1 MPHLSLPPAAPGWL
15 PAVSLAPV
23 EFARAF
29 PFHFAFDADLRVV
42 QAGQSLGRI
51 APEVL
56 PGARL
61 ADSFDLARP
70 NRKLTVAEIEA
81 RQGSLVL
88 LEHRRSAV
96 LFRGQFVAA
105 QGAGWVFLGSPWFT
119 TADALEAAGLSLAD
133 YAAQD
138 SIAELLLISQTQQ
151 IAIGNLSQL
160 NAQLSSQRA
169 RLHRTESLYRSAI
182 AASYGVAY
190 QESFDDDT
198 FMYVGEGFE
207 DLTRFAPG
215 QLPPSKLRMLERRAQ
230 DSSELAEQ
238 TSILRSGES
247 TLRRRSDYEFVRGDG
262 KTRWFSDSSVLVK
275 DADGRPSGAIGILFD
290 ITLRKEDEERLRA
303 SEEEARRLAIVAAR
317 TSSVVVILD
326 AERHAIWCNDAL
338 PRMTGFSQQDLLGR
352 SIRHVLDVPNVD
364 PEAAEASNRAMEAGV
379 EFRAESR
386 LRRADGKVI
395 WVAAEIQTLRDKAG
409 KITGYIV
416 VATDINAI
424 KQYEQRLDKVGKE
437 LEAILGV
444 IPGGV
449 VALNEDSV
457 VAYSNAA
464 FEAMLGCNRQEL
476 GAMTAAELDRKLAA
490 LCHGDQEPAGF
501 LDLGEGDVDMVR
513 IARPIP
519 AILARTVRIVKD
531 PVAATQWRA
540 YYLRDVTREAEID
553 RMKSEFLSHA
563 AHELRTPMSS
573 VHGFAE
579 LLISRDFDA
588 ETSRTIARTIH
599 RQSSLLVQMVNELL
613 DLARIEAGRGLDFVM
628 TPERLAPLV
637 RDVVDS
643 MLVPGDDRRAE
654 LIPSDA
660 ERLSVRVDS
669 GKLRQALTN
678 VLANAFKYSRGKGS
692 VRVWLPQRRWRG
704 VAEVGIRVSDEG
716 IGMTPEQ
723 VSRIFERFYRADPAG
738 EIPGT
743 GLGMT
748 LVNSLIEAMGGQTE
762 VTSELNR
769 GTTVTLWLPVVHN

>member
-1 MPHLSLPPAAPGWL
+1 MPHLSLPPGAPGWT
-15 PAVSLAPV
+15 PAVSLAPDD
-23 EFARAF
+23 FARAF
-29 PFHFAFDADLRVV
+29 PFHFACNRDLRVV
-42 QAGQSLGRI
+42 QAGQSLDRI

-61 ADSFDLARP
+61 VDSFDLARP
-70 NRKLTVAEIEA
+70 NRELTAAEIEA
-81 RQGSLVL
+81 RLGSLML
-88 LEHRRSAV
+88 LEHRRSKV
-96 LFRGQFVAA
+96 LFRGQFVTA
-105 QGAGWVFLGSPWFT
+105 QGAGWVFLGSPWFM
-119 TADALEAAGLSLAD
+119 TAEELEAAGLSLAD
-133 YAAQD
+133 FAAQD
-138 SIAELLLISQTQQ
+138 SIAELLLVSQTQQ
-151 IAIGNLSQL
+151 IAIANLSQL
-160 NAQLSSQRA
+160 NAQLSLQRETL
-169 RLHRTESLYRSAI
+169 RRTESLYRSAI

-198 FMYVGEGFE
+198 FVYVGEDFE

-215 QLPPSKLRMLERRAQ
+215 QLPPSQLRRLERAQ
-230 DSSELAEQ
+230 ESSELAGQ
-238 TSILRSGES
+238 TNILRSGDS

-290 ITLRKEDEERLRA
+290 ITLRKEGEERLRA

-317 TSSVVVILD
+317 TSSAVILLD
-326 AERHAIWCNDAL
+326 AERRAIWCNDAL
-338 PRMTGFSQQDLLGR
+338 SRLTGFGKQDLIGR
-352 SIRHVLDVPNVD
+352 MVRDVLDIESLD
-364 PEAAEASNRAMEAGV
+364 PAVAAASNEAMRAGA
-379 EFRAESR
+379 EFRADTR
-386 LRRADGKVI
+386 LRRADGTII
-395 WVAAEIQTLRDKAG
+395 WVSAEVQTLRDK
-409 KITGYIV
+409 TGRISGFIV
-416 VATDINAI
+416 VGTDINAT
-424 KQYEQRLDKVGKE
+424 KLYEQRLDKVGKE

-464 FEAMLGCNRQEL
+464 FEAMLGCSRQEL
-476 GAMTAAELDRKLAA
+476 SSMTASDLDRKLAA
-490 LCHGDQEPAGF
+490 LCHGDHEPAGF
-501 LDLGEGDVDMVR
+501 LELGEGDVDMVR
-513 IARPIP
+513 IARPSP

-531 PVAATQWRA
+531 PEAATQWRA
-540 YYLRDVTREAEID
+540 YYLRDVTREAEVD

-628 TPERLAPLV
+628 TSERLEPIV

-660 ERLSVRVDS
+660 ERLLVHVDS

-678 VLANAFKYSRGKGS
+678 VLANAFKYSRGSGS
-692 VRVWLPQRRWRG
+692 IRVWLPQRRRRG
-704 VAEVGIRVSDEG
+704 VTEVGIRVSDEG

-738 EIPGT
+738 DIPGT

-748 LVNSLIEAMGGQTE
+748 LVNSLVEAMGGQTE

-769 GTTVTLWLPVVHN
+769 GTTVTLWLPVARS

>member
-1 MPHLSLPPAAPGWL
+1 M
-15 PAVSLAPV
+15 
-23 EFARAF
+23 
-29 PFHFAFDADLRVV
+29 
-42 QAGQSLGRI
+42 
-51 APEVL
+51 
-56 PGARL
+56 
-61 ADSFDLARP
+61 
-70 NRKLTVAEIEA
+70 
-81 RQGSLVL
+81 
-88 LEHRRSAV
+88 
-96 LFRGQFVAA
+96 
-105 QGAGWVFLGSPWFT
+105 
-119 TADALEAAGLSLAD
+119 
-133 YAAQD
+133 
-138 SIAELLLISQTQQ
+138 
-151 IAIGNLSQL
+151 
-160 NAQLSSQRA
+160 
-169 RLHRTESLYRSAI
+169 
-182 AASYGVAY
+182 AY

-198 FMYVGEGFE
+198 FVYVGEDFE
-207 DLTRFAPG
+207 DLTRFTPG
-215 QLPPSKLRMLERRAQ
+215 QLPPSQLRKLERRAQ
-230 DSSELAEQ
+230 DSSELTEQ
-238 TSILRSGES
+238 TSILRSGDS

-262 KTRWFSDSSVLVK
+262 KTRWFSDSSVLVT

-290 ITLRKEDEERLRA
+290 ITLRKEGEERLRA

-317 TSSVVVILD
+317 TSSAVVLLD
-326 AERHAIWCNDAL
+326 AERRAIWCNDAL
-338 PRMTGFSQQDLLGR
+338 SRLTGFRKQDLIGR
-352 SIRHVLDVPNVD
+352 MIRDVLDIEKLD
-364 PEAAEASNRAMEAGV
+364 PTVAAASDQAMQAGA
-379 EFRAESR
+379 EFRADTR
-386 LRRADGKVI
+386 LRRADGTII
-395 WVAAEIQTLRDKAG
+395 WVSAEIQTLRDKTG
-409 KITGYIV
+409 RISGYIV
-416 VATDINAI
+416 VGTDINAT
-424 KQYEQRLDKVGKE
+424 KLYEQRLDKVGKE

-449 VALNEDSV
+449 VALNEDGV

-464 FEAMLGCNRQEL
+464 FEAMIGCSRQEL
-476 GAMTAAELDRKLAA
+476 SAMTASDLDRKLAA
-490 LCHGDQEPAGF
+490 LCHGDHEPAGF

-513 IARPIP
+513 MARPSP
-519 AILARTVRIVKD
+519 AILARTVRVVKD

-628 TPERLAPLV
+628 TSERLEPIV

-660 ERLSVRVDS
+660 ERLLVRVDS

-692 VRVWLPQRRWRG
+692 IRVWLPQRRRRG

-716 IGMTPEQ
+716 IGMSPEQ
-723 VSRIFERFYRADPAG
+723 VSRIFERFYRANPTGD
-738 EIPGT
+738 IPGT

-748 LVNSLIEAMGGQTE
+748 LVNSLVEAMGGQTE

-769 GTTVTLWLPVVHN
+769 GTTVTLWLPVMRN